1 MASVDELYA
10 AILKYVSEGPT
21 AMKQNE
27 AALQEMLKGNGM
39 LLKLQQIALRRD
51 IDLIVRQQA
60 IVQAKNNTQLQWKS
74 RVKTS
79 EEDLVQL
86 RQNVFLFIEEPDEV
100 VAKNNQM
107 MLAKAA
113 RVDFPNRWPD
123 LLDTIMGY
131 IQVNVQARLSSPSPD
146 EGVLLRSR
154 RSLGLLNAVLK
165 EFVSMRSP
173 IGTQICT
180 KASAKVYPFL
190 APLVEQLTALL
201 NTSLTPATIN
211 QPSTVYDVEIT
222 RLSWKCW
229 SKMMLWAW
237 GRTKKLSAEE
247 EQAFRNFFSAS
258 SATVQQMWNYRMGA
272 VQVAGTSPDQV
283 TAQCLELLTKLVRGL
298 GKSFRKMQ
306 TVAATRF
313 VVLPGSTDLVM
324 WYWSKVAETAQASED
339 LITGN
344 SIAESAL
351 VPYPVPLV
359 IQGMAIFKDS
369 LSQWSPKKK
378 EDAMDADNKHV
389 ETLSQSMV
397 TDAVSLLITRYI
409 PLKPSDL
416 ERWEVDP
423 EEFLNAE
430 DKEND
435 QWEFDVRPCAERV
448 LMALAAQ
455 YPDYVT
461 PLLQQLFQ
469 SIISTP
475 PTDLNGI
482 LQREAIYCAL
492 GRCAGR
498 MKGTINLD
506 EWLPI
511 LEQEV
516 RNTNP
521 EYRLLKRRIAW
532 LFGKWHHDDSRPLA
546 VHVKVWEVLLIVLTD
561 HSAGSDSAVR
571 LAAVIALR
579 DCVENNDFDIESFKP
594 FLDQFLANLYP
605 VISESE
611 TVESKRRVFRT
622 MNSIVGAAGLLIA
635 PLLQPIAAPL
645 PNLWTEADTEYMLK
659 QEILIFVKDLVEAT
673 REHSL
678 VLHPLIVMLI
688 QQGMAPGARAQLD
701 VDAMY
706 LWEAAIRNCPS
717 LQPVPNQPG
726 LLDLLPPLVETLGSD
741 MDAQAN
747 SNHLLESYYL
757 IDCPL
762 ILQLCAPQ
770 LLSAYATAHQQALS
784 TNIKDI
790 TESLELLIQLS
801 GSALSWAEGMHL
813 SGLFVILLRFALAG
827 KGSVSVLCDHF
838 YLFSRMVLQDPDVFV
853 HLVASAAPALS
864 QPPEEVFNTLMDSWW
879 RNFDSM
885 AESRH
890 RKMTAMSMANLATT
904 GQPQVMDRLATEITN
919 VWLDV
924 LGEIKEAE
932 DDDPDNPPLHT
943 YWNDGQ
949 EPPHYWMRGTEG
961 TLEEGRRK
969 KLWVEDPVQTIK
981 MTKYIDEKLKFMEAR
996 LGKAPFDQ
1004 IFTNKVDEAVLR
1016 QLREALAS

>member
-10 AILKYVSEGPT
+10 AILKYVTEGPS

-27 AALQEMLKGNGM
+27 AALQEMLKGQGM

-51 IDLIVRQQA
+51 IDPVVRQQA

-74 RVKTS
+74 RAKTS

-86 RQNVFLFIEEPDEV
+86 RQNVFLFIDETDEV
-100 VAKNNQM
+100 VARNNQM

-123 LLDTIMGY
+123 LLDTIMGH
-131 IQVNVQARLSSPSPD
+131 IQVNVQARLASPSPD

-237 GRTKKLSAEE
+237 GRTKKLSPEE
-247 EQAFRNFFSAS
+247 EQAFRDFFSAS

-272 VQVAGTSPDQV
+272 VQVAGSSPDAI

-306 TVAATRF
+306 TAATARF

-324 WYWSKVAETAQASED
+324 WYWSKVAETAQANED
-339 LITGN
+339 LIT
-344 SIAESAL
+344 ESPL

-369 LSQWSPKKK
+369 LSQWSPRKK
-378 EDAMDADNKHV
+378 EDSMDADRHV

-416 ERWEVDP
+416 ERWEGDP

-435 QWEFDVRPCAERV
+435 QWEFDIRPCAERV
-448 LMALAAQ
+448 LMALAIQ

-469 SIISTP
+469 SIITSP

-511 LEQEV
+511 LEAEA

-532 LFGKWHHDDSRPLA
+532 LLGKWHHDDSRPLA
-546 VHVKVWEVLLIVLTD
+546 VHVKVWEVLLAVLTD
-561 HSAGSDSAVR
+561 RSAGSDSAVR
-571 LAAVIALR
+571 QAAVIALR
-579 DCVENNDFDIESFKP
+579 DCVENNDFDIESFHP
-594 FLDQFLANLYP
+594 FLERFLANLYP

-611 TVESKRRVFRT
+611 TVESKRRVFKT
-622 MNSIVGAAGLLIA
+622 MNSIVGAAGPRIV
-635 PLLQPIAAPL
+635 PLLQPIAEPL
-645 PNLWTEADTEYMLK
+645 PALWTEADLEYLLK
-659 QEILIFVKDLVEAT
+659 QEILIFVKDLVEAS
-673 REHSL
+673 REQS
-678 VLHPLIVMLI
+678 VILHPLVVMLV
-688 QQGMAPGARAQLD
+688 QQGMSPGARAQLD
-701 VDAMY
+701 IDSLS

-717 LQPVPNQPG
+717 LQPNQPG

-741 MDAQAN
+741 MDAQSN

-762 ILQLCAPQ
+762 ILQLCSQQ
-770 LLSAYATAHQQALS
+770 LLSAYATAHQQALATS
-784 TNIKDI
+784 IKDL

-801 GSALSWAEGMHL
+801 GSAISWAEAMHS
-813 SGLFVILLRFALAG
+813 SGLFASLLRYALAS

-853 HLVASAAPALS
+853 QLVASAAPALS
-864 QPPEEVFNTLMDSWW
+864 QTPEQVFNNLMDVWW
-879 RNFDSM
+879 RNIQFDSM

-890 RKMTAMSMANLATT
+890 RKMTAMSMANLTTT
-904 GQPQVMDRLATEITN
+904 GQPQVMDRLATEISN
-919 VWLDV
+919 IWLDV

-932 DDDPDNPPLHT
+932 ADDPENPPLHT
-943 YWNDGQ
+943 YWNDGS
-949 EPPHYWMRGTEG
+949 EPPHYWMRGTEN
-961 TLEEGRRK
+961 TLEEERRRT
-969 KLWVEDPVQTIK
+969 LWIKDPVQTIK
-981 MTKYIDEKLKFMEAR
+981 LTKYIAEKLKITEAR
-996 LGKAPFDQ
+996 MGKMTFDQ
-1004 IFTNKVDEAVLR
+1004 AFTEKVDPAVLK
-1016 QLREALAS
+1016 QVQEALAS